1 MKLLDIIINL
11 FKTNLIFAGISAS
24 MLTGSVLYLCKA
36 VPKKIFDFI
45 IKQCTISLTV
55 HNSDDAFN
63 WLNEWL
69 STIKYSKKSRILKL
83 FNMRSDSLQWGF
95 SPGYGTHIF
104 WHKTLV
110 ILTRVDESD
119 KSSMS
124 YARKEKFEIRIL
136 GRSQKI
142 LRSIIEDAGVLK
154 DKKDEVD
161 IKIFSG
167 GFWQDLSKKD
177 KRDLSTIFLKTEQK
191 GSLVKDVDWFFRS
204 KQWYLERGI
213 PYRRGYL
220 LYGLPGTGKSSIVLG
235 LASKFKKTVYYINLN
250 TIPDDNALTMA
261 LMTVKTDSIVLIED
275 IDAVSISQNRK
286 QNKPPDLSRANSG
299 QGLIPGKEEPAGIT
313 LSGLL
318 NATDGLAASEN
329 RLLIMT
335 TNHIDKLDP
344 ALIRSGRVDQK
355 FYFGPMEEEQV
366 LEMFTAFF
374 PGGQNYLPLIKSF
387 AKTPRV
393 AAEWQGLFMAC
404 HNDVDK
410 LIDSLNK
417 MDRILIEEKVS

>member
-1 MKLLDIIINL
+1 MKFIDLVINL
-11 FKTNLIFAGISAS
+11 FKTNPIFAGLSAS

-36 VPKKIFDFI
+36 VPRKLGSLF

-55 HNSDDAFN
+55 QNSDDAFN

-69 STIKYSKKSRILKL
+69 STIKYAKKSRILKL
-83 FNMRSDSLQWGF
+83 FNMRSDFMQWGF

-110 ILTRVDESD
+110 ILTRIDESD
-119 KSSMS
+119 KSMS
-124 YARKEKFEIRIL
+124 YTRKEKFEIRIL
-136 GRSQKI
+136 GRSQRV
-142 LRSIIEDAGVLK
+142 LRSIIEDASTLK

-161 IKIFSG
+161 IKIFSNG
-167 GFWQDLSKKD
+167 YWQDLSKKD
-177 KRDLSTIFLKTEQK
+177 KRDLNTIFLEQSQK
-191 GSLVKDVDWFFRS
+191 DLMINDVDWFFRS
-204 KQWYLERGI
+204 RHWYLDRGI

-220 LYGLPGTGKSSIVLG
+220 LHGLPGSGKSSIVLA

-250 TIPDDNALTMA
+250 TVPDDNALTVA

-286 QNKPPDLSRANSG
+286 PSPKIPSVQSGSKPPD
-299 QGLIPGKEEPAGIT
+299 EEKTTAGIT

-344 ALIRSGRVDQK
+344 ALIRGGRIDQK
-355 FYFGPMEEEQV
+355 FYFGHMAAEQV

-374 PGGQNYLPLIKSF
+374 PNSLNHIPLIKSF

-393 AAEWQGLFMAC
+393 AAEWQGLFMSC
-404 HNDVDK
+404 HNDVSK
-410 LIDSLNK
+410 LIGSLNQL
-417 MDRILIEEKVS
+417 DRVLVKESV

>member
-1 MKLLDIIINL
+1 
-11 FKTNLIFAGISAS
+11 
-24 MLTGSVLYLCKA
+24 
-36 VPKKIFDFI
+36 
-45 IKQCTISLTV
+45 
-55 HNSDDAFN
+55 
-63 WLNEWL
+63 
-69 STIKYSKKSRILKL
+69 
-83 FNMRSDSLQWGF
+83 MRSDFLQWGF

-124 YARKEKFEIRIL
+124 YSRKEKFEIRIL

-142 LRSIIEDAGVLK
+142 LRSIIEDAGALK

-177 KRDLSTIFLKTEQK
+177 KRDLNTIFLKTEQK
-191 GSLVKDVDWFFRS
+191 DSIIKDVDWFFKS
-204 KQWYLERGI
+204 KQWYIERGI

-235 LASKFKKTVYYINLN
+235 LASMFKKTVFYINLN
-250 TIPDDNALTMA
+250 TISDDNTLTMA

-286 QNKPPDLSRANSG
+286 QSKLPVPSG
-299 QGLIPGKEEPAGIT
+299 PAPSKEETPAGIT

-335 TNHIDKLDP
+335 TNHLDKLDP
-344 ALIRSGRVDQK
+344 ALIRGGRIDQK

-374 PGGQNYLPLIKSF
+374 PGGQDYLPLIKSF
-387 AKTPRV
+387 AKTPKV

-410 LIDSLNK
+410 LINNLNK
-417 MDRILIEEKVS
+417 LDRVLIEEKVT